1 MIAMT
6 LGNGFDDSS
15 AFMKSQTLDCLASLS
30 GSRISS
36 AIRKISSETI
46 ELYKILCRPVTCAGP
61 NSLDL
66 NSACEHC
73 IPTGVHSSACSSQL
87 VPTEPLRH
95 L

>member
-36 AIRKISSETI
+36 VTRRLSFEIVELFKLLFNCQTNIRQ
-46 ELYKILCRPVTCAGP
+46 
-61 NSLDL
+61 SL
-66 NSACEHC
+66 
-73 IPTGVHSSACSSQL
+73 GK
-87 VPTEPLRH
+87 
-95 L
+95 

>member
-36 AIRKISSETI
+36 VTRRVTSEVI
-46 ELYKILCRPVTCAGP
+46 KLYK
-61 NSLDL
+61 
-66 NSACEHC
+66 
-73 IPTGVHSSACSSQL
+73 L
-87 VPTEPLRH
+87 VCNVK
-95 L
+95 

>member
-36 AIRKISSETI
+36 VIRRLFCEEQSGKSVA
-46 ELYKILCRPVTCAGP
+46 LYL
-61 NSLDL
+61 LF
-66 NSACEHC
+66 
-73 IPTGVHSSACSSQL
+73 
-87 VPTEPLRH
+87 
-95 L
+95 